1 MTLTLS
7 PEVERALEQ
16 EAARRGT
23 TPDEL
28 VEETLRAKLKTPQET
43 TEERRARIQSLKG
56 SMAHLGPSL
65 LLEDRAEDRRGK
77 DGAEEWIRSSRGRLK
92 VPAGD

>member
-7 PEVERALEQ
+7 PEVEQALEQ

-28 VEETLRAKLKTPQET
+28 AEETLRAKLVTAQET
-43 TEERRARIQSLKG
+43 PDERRARVQSLKG
-56 SMAHLGPSL
+56 SMAHLGPSR
-65 LLEDRAEDRRGK
+65 LLEDRAEDRAR
-77 DGAEEWIRSSRGRLK
+77 EGRR
-92 VPAGD
+92 